1 MSVTAIVGG
10 ILGGLSAL
18 GNGISAIASKRASA
32 REAERARGVQRDLLN
47 AARADYLRESNSSV
61 LSRSDAAHVLERA
74 RREMSDGGRRDR
86 QRALVSG
93 ATAESQAQMAGAR
106 AGAYGDAVSR
116 IGALGQRV
124 KDNALARWQ
133 AQRTHY
139 ANTMSGMHDRM
150 ARSHAVAAN
159 NALKGIA
166 DGVSSVAENVLAG
179 VDGSA
184 GKEDQNVDKEDQ
196 KKV

>member
-10 ILGGLSAL
+10 VLGGLSLL
-18 GNGISAIASKRASA
+18 GNGISAIVSKRASA

-61 LSRSDAAHVLERA
+61 LSRSDAAQVLERA

-150 ARSHAVAAN
+150 ARSHAVSAN
-159 NALKGIA
+159 NALKGVA
-166 DGVSSVAENVLAG
+166 DAVGSVADNVLAG
-179 VDGSA
+179 VGGS
-184 GKEDQNVDKEDQ
+184 GDDKDKQDKQDQ

>member
-1 MSVTAIVGG
+1 
-10 ILGGLSAL
+10 
-18 GNGISAIASKRASA
+18 
-32 REAERARGVQRDLLN
+32 
-47 AARADYLRESNSSV
+47 
-61 LSRSDAAHVLERA
+61 
-74 RREMSDGGRRDR
+74 
-86 QRALVSG
+86 
-93 ATAESQAQMAGAR
+93 MAGAR

-159 NALKGIA
+159 NALKGVA
-166 DGVSSVAENVLAG
+166 DAVGSVADNVLAG
-179 VDGSA
+179 VGGS
-184 GKEDQNVDKEDQ
+184 GDDKDKQDQ

>member
-10 ILGGLSAL
+10 VLGGLSAL
-18 GNGISAIASKRASA
+18 GNGVSAIVSKRASA

-61 LSRSDAAHVLERA
+61 LSRSDAAQVLERA

-93 ATAESQAQMAGAR
+93 ATGESQAQMAGAR

-159 NALKGIA
+159 NALKGVA
-166 DGVSSVAENVLAG
+166 DAVGSVADNVLAG
-179 VDGSA
+179 VGGS
-184 GKEDQNVDKEDQ
+184 GDDKDKQDKQDQ

>member
-10 ILGGLSAL
+10 VLGGLSAL
-18 GNGISAIASKRASA
+18 GNGISAIVSKRASA

-61 LSRSDAAHVLERA
+61 LSRSDAAQVLERA

-150 ARSHAVAAN
+150 ARSHAVSAN
-159 NALKGIA
+159 NALRGIA
-166 DGVSSVAENVLAG
+166 DGVSSVAQNVLAG
-179 VDGSA
+179 VGGS
-184 GKEDQNVDKEDQ
+184 GDDKDKQDQ